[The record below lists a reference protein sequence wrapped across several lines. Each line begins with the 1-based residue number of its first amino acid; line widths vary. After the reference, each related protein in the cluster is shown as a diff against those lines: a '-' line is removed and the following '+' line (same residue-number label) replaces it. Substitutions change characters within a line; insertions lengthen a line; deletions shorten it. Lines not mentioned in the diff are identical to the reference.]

1 MIEYQFLN
9 TDRLS
14 VFVPSGKDVWETP
27 VTSVRNADAGNGDWL
42 VGNPTAAQ
50 LASALWIGSVGLL
63 ILGLQP
69 VLLGALYTEG
79 HVSGDEL
86 ALVATAE
93 MIAIGIGSAVVAM
106 LLSARNMRWK
116 SAILLVLLALA
127 NWATAYAVNPN
138 SLIGAR
144 TVAGLAEGG
153 LVAVAT
159 ELIARSRRAE
169 RIGGYFVTIQ
179 TLAQCAL
186 ALLLA
191 LYVIPAAGSAGGFIV
206 LAVVCIASLAVAF
219 IVPDNYADLPKEE
232 NFGNVLTVPSIT
244 ALLCVFCY
252 FMFFGSVWAFLEP
265 LGAQY
270 GIDGRTVGL
279 IVSASLAIQVLGAM
293 TATVFEARI
302 DYRFAI
308 VAIGVVAV
316 ACSAVLAGSPSL
328 AIFWAAA
335 LVMGFILLFIVPY
348 QIRLAITADETRTAV
363 LLVPAA
369 QLFGLAI
376 GPIAASLLID
386 GKDFRPVPEFA
397 AASAAASVV
406 MLGLFILVARRR
418 RAIA

>member
-1 MIEYQFLN
+1 M
-9 TDRLS
+9 
-14 VFVPSGKDVWETP
+14 
-27 VTSVRNADAGNGDWL
+27 TSTNAGHTGTGDWL
-42 VGNPTAAQ
+42 VGNPTGGQ

-93 MIAIGIGSAVVAM
+93 MIAIAIGSAIVAM
-106 LLSARNMRWK
+106 LLSARNMHWK
-116 SAILLVLLALA
+116 SAVLLLLLALA
-127 NWATAYAVNPN
+127 HVWTAYAA
-138 SLIGAR
+138 GANALMAAR
-144 TVAGLAEGG
+144 ALAGLAEGG

-169 RIGGYFVTIQ
+169 RIGGFFVTMQ

-191 LYVIPAAGSAGGFIV
+191 LYVIPAAGSAGGFLI
-206 LAVVCIASLAVAF
+206 LAVVCVLSLIVAF
-219 IVPDNYADLPKEE
+219 VVPADYADLPKDE
-232 NFGNVLTVPSIT
+232 NLTNVLTAPSIT

-252 FMFFGSVWAFLEP
+252 FMFFGAVWAFLEP
-265 LGAQY
+265 LGTQF

-279 IVSASLAIQVLGAM
+279 IVSASLAAQVSGAM
-293 TATVFEARI
+293 MATAFEARI
-302 DYRFAI
+302 DYRLA
-308 VAIGVVAV
+308 VAAIGVVALV
-316 ACSAVLAGSPSL
+316 CSLVLASGPDL
-328 AIFWAAA
+328 ITFWMAA
-335 LVMGFILLFIVPY
+335 LAMGFILLFIVPY

-397 AASAAASVV
+397 AASAVASVAL
-406 MLGLFILVARRR
+406 LGLFILVSRRR
-418 RAIA
+418 RAVA

>member
-1 MIEYQFLN
+1 MTLAKAEH
-9 TDRLS
+9 
-14 VFVPSGKDVWETP
+14 
-27 VTSVRNADAGNGDWL
+27 NADWL
-42 VGNPTAAQ
+42 VGNPTGGQ

-93 MIAIGIGSAVVAM
+93 MIAIAIGSAVVAM
-106 LLSARNMRWK
+106 LLSAHNMRWK
-116 SAILLVLLALA
+116 SAALLILLALA
-127 NWATAYAVNPN
+127 NLWTAYAV
-138 SLIGAR
+138 SAGLLISVRA
-144 TVAGLAEGG
+144 VAGLAEGG

-169 RIGGYFVTIQ
+169 RIGGYFVTMQ

-191 LYVIPAAGSAGGFIV
+191 VYVIPAAGSVGGFIV
-206 LAVVCIASLAVAF
+206 LAVVCVASLAVAF
-219 IVPDNYADLPKEE
+219 IVPDDYAELPKDE
-232 NFGNVLTVPSIT
+232 NLANVLTVPSLT
-244 ALLCVFCY
+244 ALLSVFCY
-252 FMFFGSVWAFLEP
+252 FMFFGAVWAFLEP

-279 IVSASLAIQVLGAM
+279 IVSASLAVQVLGAM
-293 TATVFEARI
+293 TATAFEARI
-302 DYRFAI
+302 DYRLAI
-308 VAIGVVAV
+308 VAIGVIAFASSV
-316 ACSAVLAGSPSL
+316 VLASGPGL
-328 AIFWAAA
+328 TTFWAAA

-348 QIRLAITADETRTAV
+348 QIRLAIIADETRTAV

-406 MLGLFILVARRR
+406 LLGLFVLVVRRR

>member
-1 MIEYQFLN
+1 MA
-9 TDRLS
+9 
-14 VFVPSGKDVWETP
+14 SG
-27 VTSVRNADAGNGDWL
+27 DAHTGSGDWL
-42 VGNPTAAQ
+42 VGNPTGGQ

-93 MIAIGIGSAVVAM
+93 MIAIAIGSAVVAM
-106 LLSARNMRWK
+106 LLSAHNMRWK
-116 SAILLVLLALA
+116 SAALLLLLALA
-127 NWATAYAVNPN
+127 NLWTAYAA
-138 SLIGAR
+138 SASMLIAGRAL
-144 TVAGLAEGG
+144 AGLAEGG

-169 RIGGYFVTIQ
+169 RIGGYFVTMQ

-191 LYVIPAAGSAGGFIV
+191 LYVIPATGSAGGFIV
-206 LAVVCIASLAVAF
+206 LAAVCVASLAVAF
-219 IVPDNYADLPKEE
+219 SVPADYADLPKDE
-232 NFGNVLTVPSIT
+232 NLANVLTVPAMT
-244 ALLCVFCY
+244 ALLSVFCY
-252 FMFFGSVWAFLEP
+252 FMFFGAVWAFLEP

-279 IVSASLAIQVLGAM
+279 IVSASLAVQVLGAM
-293 TATVFEARI
+293 TATAFEARI
-302 DYRFAI
+302 DYRLAI
-308 VAIGVVAV
+308 VAIGAVAV
-316 ACSAVLAGSPSL
+316 VCSLVLASGPGL
-328 AIFWAAA
+328 ATFWVAA

-348 QIRLAITADETRTAV
+348 QIRLAITADETRSAV

-376 GPIAASLLID
+376 GPIAVSALID

-397 AASAAASVV
+397 AASAVASVAL
-406 MLGLFILVARRR
+406 LGLFVFVARRR
-418 RAIA
+418 RAVA

>member
-1 MIEYQFLN
+1 MTLAKAEH
-9 TDRLS
+9 
-14 VFVPSGKDVWETP
+14 
-27 VTSVRNADAGNGDWL
+27 NADWL
-42 VGNPTAAQ
+42 VGNPTGGQ

-93 MIAIGIGSAVVAM
+93 MIAIAIGSAVVAM
-106 LLSARNMRWK
+106 LLSAHNMRWK
-116 SAILLVLLALA
+116 SAALLILLALA
-127 NWATAYAVNPN
+127 NLWTAYAV
-138 SLIGAR
+138 SAGLLISVRA
-144 TVAGLAEGG
+144 VAGLAEGG

-169 RIGGYFVTIQ
+169 RIGGYFVTMQ

-191 LYVIPAAGSAGGFIV
+191 LYVIPAAGSVGGFIV
-206 LAVVCIASLAVAF
+206 LAVVCVASLAVAF
-219 IVPDNYADLPKEE
+219 IVPDDYAELPKDE
-232 NFGNVLTVPSIT
+232 NLANVLTVPSLT
-244 ALLCVFCY
+244 ALLSVFCY
-252 FMFFGSVWAFLEP
+252 FMFFGAIWAFLEP

-279 IVSASLAIQVLGAM
+279 IVSASLAVQILGAM
-293 TATVFEARI
+293 TATGFEARI
-302 DYRFAI
+302 DYRLAI
-308 VAIGVVAV
+308 AAIGVIAV
-316 ACSAVLAGSPSL
+316 ASSAVLASGPGL
-328 AIFWAAA
+328 TVFWAAA
-335 LVMGFILLFIVPY
+335 LAMGFILLFIVPY

-406 MLGLFILVARRR
+406 LLGLFVLVVRRR

>member
-1 MIEYQFLN
+1 MASTN
-9 TDRLS
+9 T
-14 VFVPSGKDVWETP
+14 GH
-27 VTSVRNADAGNGDWL
+27 AGNDDWL
-42 VGNPTAAQ
+42 VGNPTGAQ

-93 MIAIGIGSAVVAM
+93 MIAIAIGSAVVAM
-106 LLSARNMRWK
+106 LLSAHNMRWK
-116 SAILLVLLALA
+116 SAVLLLLLALA
-127 NWATAYAVNPN
+127 NVWTAYAATTNT
-138 SLIGAR
+138 LIAAR
-144 TVAGLAEGG
+144 VLAGLAEGG

-169 RIGGYFVTIQ
+169 RIGGYFVTMQ
-179 TLAQCAL
+179 TLAQCAT

-219 IVPDNYADLPKEE
+219 TVPGDYADLPKDE
-232 NFGNVLTVPSIT
+232 NLANVLTVPSLT
-244 ALLCVFCY
+244 ALLSVFCY
-252 FMFFGSVWAFLEP
+252 FMFFGAVWAFLEP

-279 IVSASLAIQVLGAM
+279 IVSASLAAQVLGAM

-302 DYRFAI
+302 DYRLA
-308 VAIGVVAV
+308 VASIGVVALV
-316 ACSAVLAGSPSL
+316 SSLVLVSGPDL
-328 AIFWAAA
+328 ITFWVAA

-348 QIRLAITADETRTAV
+348 QIRLAITADETRSAV

-397 AASAAASVV
+397 AASAVASVLL
-406 MLGLFILVARRR
+406 LGLFILLSRRR
-418 RAIA
+418 RAVA

>member
-1 MIEYQFLN
+1 M
-9 TDRLS
+9 
-14 VFVPSGKDVWETP
+14 
-27 VTSVRNADAGNGDWL
+27 TSTSAGYTGDGDWL
-42 VGNPTAAQ
+42 VGNPTSGQ

-93 MIAIGIGSAVVAM
+93 MIAIAIGSAIVAM
-106 LLSARNMRWK
+106 LLSAHKMRWK
-116 SAILLVLLALA
+116 SAALLLLLALA
-127 NWATAYAVNPN
+127 NVWTAYAA
-138 SLIGAR
+138 GANTLMAAR
-144 TVAGLAEGG
+144 ALAGLAEGG
-153 LVAVAT
+153 LVAIAT

-169 RIGGYFVTIQ
+169 RIGGYFVTMQ

-206 LAVVCIASLAVAF
+206 LAIVCVASLVVAY
-219 IVPDNYADLPKEE
+219 IVPADYADLPKDE
-232 NFGNVLTVPSIT
+232 NLANVVTVPSIT
-244 ALLCVFCY
+244 ALLSIFCY
-252 FMFFGSVWAFLEP
+252 FMFFGAVWAFLEP
-265 LGAQY
+265 LGAQF

-279 IVSASLAIQVLGAM
+279 IVSASLAVQVLGAM
-293 TATVFEARI
+293 TATAFEARI
-302 DYRFAI
+302 DYRLAI
-308 VAIGVVAV
+308 TAIGAV
-316 ACSAVLAGSPSL
+316 ALVSSLVLASGPGL
-328 AIFWAAA
+328 TTFWVAA

-348 QIRLAITADETRTAV
+348 QIRLAITADDTRTTV

-397 AASAAASVV
+397 AASAVASVAL
-406 MLGLFILVARRR
+406 LGLFILISRRR
-418 RAIA
+418 RAVA

>member
-1 MIEYQFLN
+1 MA
-9 TDRLS
+9 S
-14 VFVPSGKDVWETP
+14 
-27 VTSVRNADAGNGDWL
+27 NAGHQGNGDWL
-42 VGNPTAAQ
+42 VGNPTGAE

-93 MIAIGIGSAVVAM
+93 MIAIAVGSGVVAM
-106 LLSARNMRWK
+106 LLAARNMRWK
-116 SAILLVLLALA
+116 SAVLLILLALA
-127 NWATAYAVNPN
+127 NWWTAYAVSPN
-138 SLIGAR
+138 SLIATR
-144 TVAGLAEGG
+144 AVAGLAEGG

-179 TLAQCAL
+179 TLMQCAL

-191 LYVIPAAGSAGGFIV
+191 LYVIPAAGSAGGFIA
-206 LAVVCIASLAVAF
+206 LALVCLASLAIAWK
-219 IVPDNYADLPKEE
+219 VPGDYADLPKEE
-232 NFGNVLTVPSIT
+232 HLANVLTVPSMT
-244 ALLCVFCY
+244 ALLSVFCY
-252 FMFFGSVWAFLEP
+252 FMFFGAVWAFLEP

-279 IVSASLAIQVLGAM
+279 IVSASLAVQVLGAM

-302 DYRFAI
+302 DYRLAI
-308 VAIGVVAV
+308 AAIGAV
-316 ACSAVLAGSPSL
+316 ALVSSLVLAGGPGL
-328 AIFWAAA
+328 TTFWVAA

-376 GPIAASLLID
+376 GPIAASLLIE

-397 AASAAASVV
+397 AASALASVV
-406 MLGLFILVARRR
+406 LLGLFVLVSRRR
-418 RAIA
+418 RVAA

>member
-1 MIEYQFLN
+1 M
-9 TDRLS
+9 
-14 VFVPSGKDVWETP
+14 
-27 VTSVRNADAGNGDWL
+27 TSTSAGYTGDGDWL
-42 VGNPTAAQ
+42 VGNPTSGQ

-93 MIAIGIGSAVVAM
+93 MIAIAIGSAIVAM
-106 LLSARNMRWK
+106 LLSAHKMRWK
-116 SAILLVLLALA
+116 SAALLLLLALA
-127 NWATAYAVNPN
+127 NVWTAYAA
-138 SLIGAR
+138 GANTLMAAR
-144 TVAGLAEGG
+144 ALAGLAEGG
-153 LVAVAT
+153 LVAIAT

-169 RIGGYFVTIQ
+169 RIGGYFVTMQ

-206 LAVVCIASLAVAF
+206 LAIVCVASLVVAY
-219 IVPDNYADLPKEE
+219 IVPADYADLPKDE
-232 NFGNVLTVPSIT
+232 NLANVVTVPSIT
-244 ALLCVFCY
+244 ALLSIFCY
-252 FMFFGSVWAFLEP
+252 FMFFGAVWAFLEP
-265 LGAQY
+265 LGAQF

-279 IVSASLAIQVLGAM
+279 IVSASLAVQVLGAM
-293 TATVFEARI
+293 TATAFEARI
-302 DYRFAI
+302 DYRLAI
-308 VAIGVVAV
+308 TAIGAV
-316 ACSAVLAGSPSL
+316 ALVSSLVLASGPGL
-328 AIFWAAA
+328 TTFWVAA

-348 QIRLAITADETRTAV
+348 QIRLAITADDTRTTV

-397 AASAAASVV
+397 AASAVASVAL
-406 MLGLFILVARRR
+406 LGLFILISRR
-418 RAIA
+418 RAVA

>member
-1 MIEYQFLN
+1 L
-9 TDRLS
+9 
-14 VFVPSGKDVWETP
+14 
-27 VTSVRNADAGNGDWL
+27 AAGDTGSGDWL
-42 VGNPTAAQ
+42 VGNPTGAQ

-93 MIAIGIGSAVVAM
+93 MIAIAIGSAVVAM
-106 LLSARNMRWK
+106 LLSAHNMRWK
-116 SAILLVLLALA
+116 SAALLILLALA
-127 NWATAYAVNPN
+127 NVWTAYAV
-138 SLIGAR
+138 SAGMLISAR
-144 TVAGLAEGG
+144 AVAGLAEGG

-169 RIGGYFVTIQ
+169 RIGGYFVTMQ
-179 TLAQCAL
+179 TLAQCVL

-206 LAVVCIASLAVAF
+206 LAVVCVASLAIAF
-219 IVPDNYADLPKEE
+219 IVPGDYAELPKDE
-232 NFGNVLTVPSIT
+232 NLANVLTVPSLT
-244 ALLCVFCY
+244 ALLSVFCY
-252 FMFFGSVWAFLEP
+252 FMFFGAIWAFLEP

-279 IVSASLAIQVLGAM
+279 IVSASLAVQVLGAM
-293 TATVFEARI
+293 TATAFEARI
-302 DYRFAI
+302 DYRLAI
-308 VAIGVVAV
+308 VAIGVIAV
-316 ACSAVLAGSPSL
+316 ACSAVLASGPGMTV
-328 AIFWAAA
+328 FWVAA

-348 QIRLAITADETRTAV
+348 QIRLAITADETRTSV

-406 MLGLFILVARRR
+406 FLGLFVLVVRRR

>member
-1 MIEYQFLN
+1 M
-9 TDRLS
+9 
-14 VFVPSGKDVWETP
+14 
-27 VTSVRNADAGNGDWL
+27 TSTTTGHAGNGDWL
-42 VGNPTAAQ
+42 VGNPTGAQ

-93 MIAIGIGSAVVAM
+93 MIAIAIGSAVVAM

-116 SAILLVLLALA
+116 SAILLLLLALA
-127 NWATAYAVNPN
+127 NVWTAYAASANT
-138 SLIGAR
+138 LIAAR
-144 TVAGLAEGG
+144 ALAGLAEGG

-169 RIGGYFVTIQ
+169 RIGGFFVTMQ

-206 LAVVCIASLAVAF
+206 LAVVCVVSLAVAF
-219 IVPDNYADLPKEE
+219 TVPGDYADLPKEE
-232 NFGNVLTVPSIT
+232 NLANVLTVPSMT
-244 ALLCVFCY
+244 ALLSVFCY
-252 FMFFGSVWAFLEP
+252 FMFFGAVWAFLEP

-279 IVSASLAIQVLGAM
+279 IVSASLAVQVLGAM

-302 DYRFAI
+302 DYRAAI
-308 VAIGVVAV
+308 ATIGVVALV
-316 ACSAVLAGSPSL
+316 CSLVLASGPGL
-328 AIFWAAA
+328 TIFWIAA
-335 LVMGFILLFIVPY
+335 LIMGFILLFIVPY

-397 AASAAASVV
+397 AASAVASVAL
-406 MLGLFILVARRR
+406 LGLFVLVSRRR
-418 RAIA
+418 RAVA

>member
-1 MIEYQFLN
+1 M
-9 TDRLS
+9 
-14 VFVPSGKDVWETP
+14 
-27 VTSVRNADAGNGDWL
+27 
-42 VGNPTAAQ
+42 
-50 LASALWIGSVGLL
+50 
-63 ILGLQP
+63 
-69 VLLGALYTEG
+69 LLGALYTEG

-93 MIAIGIGSAVVAM
+93 MIAIAIGSAIVAM

-116 SAILLVLLALA
+116 SAVLLLLLALA
-127 NWATAYAVNPN
+127 NVWTAYAG
-138 SLIGAR
+138 GANTLTAAR
-144 TVAGLAEGG
+144 ALAGLAEGG

-169 RIGGYFVTIQ
+169 RIGGFFVTMQ

-191 LYVIPAAGSAGGFIV
+191 LYAIPAAGSAGGFLI
-206 LAVVCIASLAVAF
+206 LAVVCVLSLTVAF
-219 IVPDNYADLPKEE
+219 AVPTDYADLPKEE
-232 NFGNVLTVPSIT
+232 NLANVLTVPAIT

-265 LGAQY
+265 VGAQF

-279 IVSASLAIQVLGAM
+279 IVSASLAVQVLGAM

-302 DYRFAI
+302 DYRIAI
-308 VAIGVVAV
+308 AVIGTVALVA
-316 ACSAVLAGSPSL
+316 SLVLASGPGL
-328 AIFWAAA
+328 TTFWVAA

-348 QIRLAITADETRTAV
+348 QIRLAITADDTRTAV

-376 GPIAASLLID
+376 GPVAASLLID

-397 AASAAASVV
+397 AGSALASVLL
-406 MLGLFILVARRR
+406 LGLFLLVARRR
-418 RAIA
+418 QVVA

>member
-1 MIEYQFLN
+1 MAS
-9 TDRLS
+9 TDT
-14 VFVPSGKDVWETP
+14 GH
-27 VTSVRNADAGNGDWL
+27 AGSGDWL
-42 VGNPTAAQ
+42 VGNPTGRQ

-93 MIAIGIGSAVVAM
+93 MIAIAIGSAVVAM
-106 LLSARNMRWK
+106 LLSAHNMRWK
-116 SAILLVLLALA
+116 SAVLLLLLALA
-127 NWATAYAVNPN
+127 NVWTAYAATANT
-138 SLIGAR
+138 LIAAR
-144 TVAGLAEGG
+144 ALAGLAEGG

-169 RIGGYFVTIQ
+169 RIGGYFVTMQ

-206 LAVVCIASLAVAF
+206 LAVVCVVSLAVAF
-219 IVPDNYADLPKEE
+219 TVPGDYADLPKEE
-232 NFGNVLTVPSIT
+232 NLANVLTVPSMT
-244 ALLCVFCY
+244 ALLSVFCY
-252 FMFFGSVWAFLEP
+252 FMFFGAVWAFLEP

-279 IVSASLAIQVLGAM
+279 IVSASLAVQVLGAM
-293 TATVFEARI
+293 TATAFEARI
-302 DYRFAI
+302 DYRLAI
-308 VAIGVVAV
+308 AAIGVVALV
-316 ACSAVLAGSPSL
+316 SSLVLASSPGL
-328 AIFWAAA
+328 TTFWVAA
-335 LVMGFILLFIVPY
+335 LAMGFILLFIVPY

-397 AASAAASVV
+397 AASAVASVAL
-406 MLGLFILVARRR
+406 LGLFVLVSRRR
-418 RAIA
+418 RAVA

>member
-1 MIEYQFLN
+1 MAS
-9 TDRLS
+9 TDI
-14 VFVPSGKDVWETP
+14 GH
-27 VTSVRNADAGNGDWL
+27 AGSGDWL
-42 VGNPTAAQ
+42 VGNPTSWQ

-93 MIAIGIGSAVVAM
+93 MIAIAIGSAVVAM
-106 LLSARNMRWK
+106 LLSAHNMRWK
-116 SAILLVLLALA
+116 SAVLLLLLALA
-127 NWATAYAVNPN
+127 NVWTAYAASANM
-138 SLIGAR
+138 LIAAR
-144 TVAGLAEGG
+144 ALAGLAEGG
-153 LVAVAT
+153 LVAIAT

-169 RIGGYFVTIQ
+169 RIGGYFVTMQ

-206 LAVVCIASLAVAF
+206 LAVVCVVSLAVAF
-219 IVPDNYADLPKEE
+219 TVPGDYADLPKEE
-232 NFGNVLTVPSIT
+232 NLANVLTVPSMT
-244 ALLCVFCY
+244 ALLSVFCY
-252 FMFFGSVWAFLEP
+252 FMFFGAVWAFLEP

-279 IVSASLAIQVLGAM
+279 IVSASLAVQVLGAM
-293 TATVFEARI
+293 TATAFEARI
-302 DYRFAI
+302 DYRLAI
-308 VAIGVVAV
+308 AAIGVVALV
-316 ACSAVLAGSPSL
+316 SSLVLASSPGL
-328 AIFWAAA
+328 TTFWVAA
-335 LVMGFILLFIVPY
+335 LAMGFILLFIVPY

-397 AASAAASVV
+397 AASAVASVAL
-406 MLGLFILVARRR
+406 LGLFVLVSRRR
-418 RAIA
+418 RAVA

>member
-1 MIEYQFLN
+1 M
-9 TDRLS
+9 
-14 VFVPSGKDVWETP
+14 
-27 VTSVRNADAGNGDWL
+27 TSTSAGYTGDGDWL
-42 VGNPTAAQ
+42 VGNPTSGQ

-93 MIAIGIGSAVVAM
+93 MIAIAIGSAIVAM
-106 LLSARNMRWK
+106 LLSAHKMRWK
-116 SAILLVLLALA
+116 SAALLLLLALA
-127 NWATAYAVNPN
+127 NVWTAYAA
-138 SLIGAR
+138 GANTLMAAR
-144 TVAGLAEGG
+144 ALAGLAEGG
-153 LVAVAT
+153 LVAIAT

-169 RIGGYFVTIQ
+169 RIGGYFVTMQ

-206 LAVVCIASLAVAF
+206 LAIVCVASLVVAY
-219 IVPDNYADLPKEE
+219 IVPADYADLPKDE
-232 NFGNVLTVPSIT
+232 NLANVVTVPSIT
-244 ALLCVFCY
+244 ALLSIFCY
-252 FMFFGSVWAFLEP
+252 FMFFGAVWAFLEP
-265 LGAQY
+265 LGAQF

-279 IVSASLAIQVLGAM
+279 IVSASLAVQVLGAM
-293 TATVFEARI
+293 TATAFEAHI
-302 DYRFAI
+302 DYRLAI
-308 VAIGVVAV
+308 TAIGAV
-316 ACSAVLAGSPSL
+316 ALVSSLVLASGPGL
-328 AIFWAAA
+328 TTFWVAA

-348 QIRLAITADETRTAV
+348 QIRLAITADDTRTTV

-397 AASAAASVV
+397 AASAVASVAL
-406 MLGLFILVARRR
+406 LGLFILISRRR
-418 RAIA
+418 RAVA

>member
-1 MIEYQFLN
+1 MAS
-9 TDRLS
+9 TDT
-14 VFVPSGKDVWETP
+14 GH
-27 VTSVRNADAGNGDWL
+27 AGSGDWL
-42 VGNPTAAQ
+42 VGNPTGRQ

-93 MIAIGIGSAVVAM
+93 MIAIAIGSAVVAM
-106 LLSARNMRWK
+106 LLSAHNMRWK
-116 SAILLVLLALA
+116 SAVLLLLLALA
-127 NWATAYAVNPN
+127 NVWTAYAATANT
-138 SLIGAR
+138 LIAAR
-144 TVAGLAEGG
+144 ALAGLAEGG
-153 LVAVAT
+153 LVAIAT

-169 RIGGYFVTIQ
+169 RIGGYFVTMQ

-206 LAVVCIASLAVAF
+206 LAVVCVVSLAVAF
-219 IVPDNYADLPKEE
+219 TVPGDYADLPKEE
-232 NFGNVLTVPSIT
+232 NLANVLTVPSMT
-244 ALLCVFCY
+244 ALLSVFCY
-252 FMFFGSVWAFLEP
+252 FMFFGAVWAFLEP

-279 IVSASLAIQVLGAM
+279 IVSASLAVQVLGAM
-293 TATVFEARI
+293 TATAFEARI
-302 DYRFAI
+302 DYRLAI
-308 VAIGVVAV
+308 AAIGVVALV
-316 ACSAVLAGSPSL
+316 SSLVLASSPGL
-328 AIFWAAA
+328 TTFWVAA
-335 LVMGFILLFIVPY
+335 LAMGFILLFIVPY

-397 AASAAASVV
+397 AASAVASVAL
-406 MLGLFILVARRR
+406 LGLFVLVSRRR
-418 RAIA
+418 RAVA

>member
-1 MIEYQFLN
+1 
-9 TDRLS
+9 
-14 VFVPSGKDVWETP
+14 
-27 VTSVRNADAGNGDWL
+27 VTSVGEAGNGDWL
-42 VGNPTAAQ
+42 VGNPHAAQ

-116 SAILLVLLALA
+116 SAVLLVVLAAA
-127 NWATAYAVNPN
+127 NWATAYALNAN
-138 SLIGAR
+138 SLVAAR
-144 TVAGLAEGG
+144 AVAGLAEGG

-169 RIGGYFVTIQ
+169 RIGGFFVTLQ
-179 TLAQCAL
+179 TLAQCGL

-191 LYVIPAAGSAGGFIV
+191 LYVIPATGSAGGFIV

-219 IVPDNYADLPKEE
+219 MVPADYADLPKEE
-232 NFGNVLTVPSIT
+232 HFGNVLTAPSLT

-279 IVSASLAIQVLGAM
+279 IVSASLAVQVLGAM

-308 VAIGVVAV
+308 VIIGVVAA
-316 ACSAVLAGSPSL
+316 ACSAVLASSPGL
-328 AIFWAAA
+328 PVFWIAA
-335 LVMGFILLFIVPY
+335 LVMGFILLFVVPY

-386 GKDFRPVPEFA
+386 GRNFRPVPEFA
-397 AASAAASVV
+397 AASAGASVV
-406 MLGLFILVARRR
+406 LLALFVLIARGR

>member
-1 MIEYQFLN
+1 L
-9 TDRLS
+9 
-14 VFVPSGKDVWETP
+14 
-27 VTSVRNADAGNGDWL
+27 TSTNAGHTGTGDWL
-42 VGNPTAAQ
+42 VGNPTGGQ

-93 MIAIGIGSAVVAM
+93 MIAIAIGSAIVAM
-106 LLSARNMRWK
+106 LLSARNMHWK
-116 SAILLVLLALA
+116 SAVLLLLLALA
-127 NWATAYAVNPN
+127 HVWTAYAA
-138 SLIGAR
+138 GANALMAAR
-144 TVAGLAEGG
+144 ALAGLAEGG

-169 RIGGYFVTIQ
+169 RIGGFFVTMQ

-191 LYVIPAAGSAGGFIV
+191 LYVIPAAGSAGGFLI
-206 LAVVCIASLAVAF
+206 LAVVCVLSLIVAF
-219 IVPDNYADLPKEE
+219 VVPADYADLPKDE
-232 NFGNVLTVPSIT
+232 NLTNVLTAPSIT

-252 FMFFGSVWAFLEP
+252 FMFFGAVWAFLEP
-265 LGAQY
+265 LGTQF

-279 IVSASLAIQVLGAM
+279 IVSASLAAQVSGAM
-293 TATVFEARI
+293 MATAFEARI
-302 DYRFAI
+302 DYRLA
-308 VAIGVVAV
+308 VAAIGVVALV
-316 ACSAVLAGSPSL
+316 CSLVLASGPDL
-328 AIFWAAA
+328 ITFWMAA
-335 LVMGFILLFIVPY
+335 LAMGFILLFIVPY

-397 AASAAASVV
+397 AASAVASVAL
-406 MLGLFILVARRR
+406 LGLFILVSRRR
-418 RAIA
+418 RAVA

>member
-1 MIEYQFLN
+1 MINYQFPEML
-9 TDRLS
+9 TDCQFFRRAARTLGEAPLAS
-14 VFVPSGKDVWETP
+14 
-27 VTSVRNADAGNGDWL
+27 NAGHQANGDWL
-42 VGNPTAAQ
+42 VGNPTGAE

-93 MIAIGIGSAVVAM
+93 MIAIAVGSAIVAM
-106 LLSARNMRWK
+106 LLAARNMRWK
-116 SAILLVLLALA
+116 SAVLLILLALA
-127 NWATAYAVNPN
+127 NWWAAYAVSPN
-138 SLIGAR
+138 SLIAAR
-144 TVAGLAEGG
+144 AVAGLAEGG

-179 TLAQCAL
+179 TLMQCAL
-186 ALLLA
+186 ALGLA
-191 LYVIPAAGSAGGFIV
+191 LYVIPAAGSAGGFIA
-206 LAVVCIASLAVAF
+206 LALVCLASLVIAWK
-219 IVPDNYADLPKEE
+219 VPGDYADLPKEE
-232 NFGNVLTVPSIT
+232 NLANVLTLPSMT
-244 ALLCVFCY
+244 ALLSVFCY
-252 FMFFGSVWAFLEP
+252 FMFFGAVWAFLEP

-279 IVSASLAIQVLGAM
+279 IVSASLAVQVLGAM
-293 TATVFEARI
+293 TATMFEARI
-302 DYRFAI
+302 DYRLAI
-308 VAIGVVAV
+308 AAIGAV
-316 ACSAVLAGSPSL
+316 ALVSSLVLAGGPGL
-328 AIFWAAA
+328 TTFWAAA

-397 AASAAASVV
+397 AASALASVV
-406 MLGLFILVARRR
+406 LLGLFVFVSRRR
-418 RAIA
+418 RVTA

>member
-1 MIEYQFLN
+1 MTATQAVQAE
-9 TDRLS
+9 
-14 VFVPSGKDVWETP
+14 
-27 VTSVRNADAGNGDWL
+27 NGDWL
-42 VGNPTAAQ
+42 VGNPTGVE
-50 LASALWIGSVGLL
+50 LGSALWIGSVGLL

-93 MIAIGIGSAVVAM
+93 MIAIAIGSAVVAM

-116 SAILLVLLALA
+116 SAVLLILLALA
-127 NWATAYAVNPN
+127 NVWTAHAASANA
-138 SLIGAR
+138 LIAAR
-144 TVAGLAEGG
+144 AIAGLAEGG
-153 LVAVAT
+153 LVAITT

-169 RIGGYFVTIQ
+169 RIGGCFVTLQ

-191 LYVIPAAGSAGGFIV
+191 LYVIPKAGSSGGFIV
-206 LAVVCIASLAVAF
+206 LAVVCVVSLAAAF
-219 IVPDNYADLPKEE
+219 TVPGDYADLPKEE
-232 NFGNVLTVPSIT
+232 NLANVLTVPSIT
-244 ALLCVFCY
+244 ALLSVFCY
-252 FMFFGSVWAFLEP
+252 FMFFGAIWAFLEP

-270 GIDGRTVGL
+270 GIDSWTVGL
-279 IVSASLAIQVLGAM
+279 IVSASLATQVLGAM

-302 DYRFAI
+302 DYRIAI
-308 VAIGVVAV
+308 TAIGAV
-316 ACSAVLAGSPSL
+316 ALVSSLVLASAPGL
-328 AIFWAAA
+328 TTFWIAA

-376 GPIAASLLID
+376 GPVAASLLID

-397 AASAAASVV
+397 AASGFASVAL
-406 MLGLFILVARRR
+406 LGLFVATMRRR
-418 RAIA
+418 RV

>member
-1 MIEYQFLN
+1 M
-9 TDRLS
+9 
-14 VFVPSGKDVWETP
+14 
-27 VTSVRNADAGNGDWL
+27 TSTNAGHTGNGDWL
-42 VGNPTAAQ
+42 VGNPTGGQ

-93 MIAIGIGSAVVAM
+93 MIAIAIGSAIVAM
-106 LLSARNMRWK
+106 LLSAHNMRWK
-116 SAILLVLLALA
+116 SAVLLLLLALA
-127 NWATAYAVNPN
+127 NVWTAYTASANT
-138 SLIGAR
+138 LIAAR
-144 TVAGLAEGG
+144 ALAGLAEGG

-169 RIGGYFVTIQ
+169 RIGGYFVTMQ

-219 IVPDNYADLPKEE
+219 IVPGDYADLPKEE
-232 NFGNVLTVPSIT
+232 DLANVLTVPSTT
-244 ALLCVFCY
+244 ALLSVFCY
-252 FMFFGSVWAFLEP
+252 FMFFGAVWAFLEP
-265 LGAQY
+265 LGAQF

-279 IVSASLAIQVLGAM
+279 IVSASLAVQVLGAM

-302 DYRFAI
+302 DYRTAI
-308 VAIGVVAV
+308 AAIGAV
-316 ACSAVLAGSPSL
+316 ALVSSLVLASGPSL
-328 AIFWAAA
+328 ATFWVAA

-397 AASAAASVV
+397 AASAAASVAL
-406 MLGLFILVARRR
+406 LGLFILVSRRR
-418 RAIA
+418 RAVA

>member
-1 MIEYQFLN
+1 MTSTNAGQ
-9 TDRLS
+9 
-14 VFVPSGKDVWETP
+14 SGD
-27 VTSVRNADAGNGDWL
+27 GDWL
-42 VGNPTAAQ
+42 VGNPTGGQ

-93 MIAIGIGSAVVAM
+93 MIAIAIGSAIVAM

-116 SAILLVLLALA
+116 SAVLLLLLALA
-127 NWATAYAVNPN
+127 NVWTAYAA
-138 SLIGAR
+138 GANALMAAR
-144 TVAGLAEGG
+144 ALAGLAEGG

-169 RIGGYFVTIQ
+169 RIGGFFVTMQ

-191 LYVIPAAGSAGGFIV
+191 LYVIPAAGSAGGFLI
-206 LAVVCIASLAVAF
+206 LAVVCVLSLIVAF
-219 IVPDNYADLPKEE
+219 VVPADYADLPKDE
-232 NFGNVLTVPSIT
+232 NLTNVLTIPSIT

-265 LGAQY
+265 LGAQF

-279 IVSASLAIQVLGAM
+279 IVSASLAAQVSGAM
-293 TATVFEARI
+293 MATAFEARI
-302 DYRFAI
+302 DYRLA
-308 VAIGVVAV
+308 VAAIGVVALV
-316 ACSAVLAGSPSL
+316 CSLVLASGPDL
-328 AIFWAAA
+328 ITFWMAA
-335 LVMGFILLFIVPY
+335 LAMGFILLFIVPY

-376 GPIAASLLID
+376 GPIAASLLIN

-397 AASAAASVV
+397 AASAVASVAL
-406 MLGLFILVARRR
+406 LGLFIVVSRRR
-418 RAIA
+418 RAVA